1 MDLIVAAF
9 VLSCVLLTLA
19 LVLPVILRGRQQIVV
34 EQATTAEDPLPAWAY
49 VERMDV
55 PGKYP
60 AVQTRNTRI
69 IK

>member
-9 VLSCVLLTLA
+9 VVACALTTLMLVFFVLRRET
-19 LVLPVILRGRQQIVV
+19 REIVV
-34 EQATTAEDPLPAWAY
+34 EQATTAEKPLPAWAH

-60 AVQTRNTRI
+60 AVQTRRSRVI
-69 IK
+69 S